1 MTAYVL
7 DDGLGTTKPRN
18 NRTFTI
24 ADLGYAFGVTSASIL
39 NEIHKNNLPFT
50 VEKRGRGKRFIA
62 PYETYLELKKHY
74 DKMLEKKAGK
84 KKVTDN
90 AKPAA
95 QKSLTVEEMRKLHPL
110 VTDDRFFKESY
121 FPETV
126 PDCFED
132 MG

>member
-7 DDGLGTTKPRN
+7 DGGLGTTKSRN

-24 ADLGYAFGVTSASIL
+24 ADLEHALGVTSSSIL
-39 NEIHKNNLPFT
+39 HEIHKNNLPFT
-50 VEKRGRGKRFIA
+50 VEKRGHGKKFIV
-62 PYETYLELKKHY
+62 PYETYMEIKKHY

-84 KKVTDN
+84 KKIEV
-90 AKPAA
+90 

-110 VTDDRFFKESY
+110 VVDDRFFKESY

-126 PDCFED
+126 PCCFED
-132 MG
+132 MEN